1 MLLTKDLYFPTI
13 EELKES
19 FNTFETSEVPVPDDN
34 DLEDLKKIVSLLEY
48 NVRIANL
55 RLEFEDTKRRLN
67 EFNTDQSVQQ

>member
-1 MLLTKDLYFPTI
+1 MLLTKNLYFPTI

-19 FNTFETSEVPVPDDN
+19 FNTFETSEVPVPDDS
-34 DLEDLKKIVSLLEY
+34 DLEELKKIVSLLEY